1 MDAASLA
8 LSKGRIFDETQP
20 LLARVG
26 IRAEEA
32 PERSR
37 KLVIGTNRPDL
48 RLIIVRA
55 ADTPTYVQH
64 GGADLDVVLFEPAQ
78 RPQQRDV
85 GAPAVGLEGLE
96 RNLAIVLWIDGAG
109 LGGRSVRRIPA
120 VAPRSRLTP
129 TDLVAPMPS
138 RTVGAEVPPKTA
150 GRRVRVRD

>member
-37 KLVIGTNRPDL
+37 KLVIATNRPDL

-64 GGADLDVVLFEPAQ
+64 GG
-78 RPQQRDV
+78 V
-85 GAPAVGLEGLE
+85 GAPDREPGRAQDQARPVAAAHRRLCQG
-96 RNLAIVLWIDGAG
+96 GARMM
-109 LGGRSVRRIPA
+109 LRRLST
-120 VAPRSRLTP
+120 R
-129 TDLVAPMPS
+129 
-138 RTVGAEVPPKTA
+138 TA
-150 GRRVRVRD
+150 GFDAKLAALTRYEPGGDAAIRHTVQHILADVRGRGDAALIQYS